1 MGEEEVE
8 VVEEENRA
16 RQESPKEKRNRK
28 AGIVC
33 PEQGTVPT
41 EPQEQSMP
49 CV

>member
-1 MGEEEVE
+1 MEEEVE
-8 VVEEENRA
+8 VEESRA
-16 RQESPKEKRNRK
+16 RQESPTEGRKRK

-33 PEQGTVPT
+33 LVQGTVPT